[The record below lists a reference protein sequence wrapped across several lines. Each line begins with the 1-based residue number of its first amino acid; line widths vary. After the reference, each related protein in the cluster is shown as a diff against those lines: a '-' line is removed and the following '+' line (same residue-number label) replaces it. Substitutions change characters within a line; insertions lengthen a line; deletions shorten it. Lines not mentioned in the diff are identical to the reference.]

1 MATSRLKAV
10 ITDKN
15 FLTGV
20 GVIILGLFMYF
31 ASFDIQEFIRTRVGA
46 SFVPRVAS
54 SLFVIL
60 GGILIL
66 GSFRC
71 TVPTETPEYATEEEE
86 EEEGE
91 KVFGGL
97 PAVFL
102 SLILMIAYVGLME
115 SVGFIITS
123 VVYIFLQILVL
134 AKQGPHNYLVFGL
147 ISIVVPIVVF
157 YLFVNVFKVLIPAG
171 ILG

>member
-1 MATSRLKAV
+1 MATNRLKTV
-10 ITDKN
+10 FTDKN

-20 GVIILGLFMYF
+20 GVICLGLFMYF
-31 ASFDIQEFIRTRVGA
+31 ASYDIQEFVRTRVGA
-46 SFVPRVAS
+46 SFMPRVAA

-60 GGILIL
+60 GGILIM
-66 GSFRC
+66 GSFRFAVG
-71 TVPTETPEYATEEEE
+71 TTTQVQDAPEQASRERT
-86 EEEGE
+86 
-91 KVFGGL
+91 FGGL
-97 PAVFL
+97 PAVLL
-102 SLILMIAYVGLME
+102 SLLLMVAYVGLME

-134 AKQGPHNYLVFGL
+134 AKQGPRNYMTFGV
-147 ISIVVPIVVF
+147 IAIVVPIVVF